1 MNASVLFFFIVL
13 AFALTVVIIKV
24 NSGNCKASFRIFSN
38 IAVVICLTISI
49 LFLPFRDKAP
59 ESLYERAV
67 YALNPGKQEPVKEN
81 EPKEREFPDFVV
93 YECEDYY
100 IGMDKENHVME
111 IVPSKERLE
120 STEDGERLGYYDFYG
135 VYELAGH
142 AINVYA
148 ARIADDREYVLIMLF
163 DEYYQNDVNKT
174 FGVDE
179 HLFRIYDEDN
189 GYMYGYAYANDDVND
204 VFNIIEWNNDNVKFE
219 GIYEALT
226 LDKKYFEYAEQADTV
241 QTSGAEK
248 DDSMNIL
255 TLLLF
260 VLIVIALSA
269 AIIKVNSSEESGFYT
284 AAANVAVG
292 ICLTA
297 SIMFL
302 PFGTDSPKT
311 LFGRAVNFFSPDKPA
326 TAETLEKPVTAYE
339 PKDDEPEE
347 EMSDFVVYEC
357 DDYYIGMDKEEH
369 IMKIV
374 PSEERLKDVLATE
387 RLGYYD
393 FSEEYELDGHTLNVY
408 SARLSGDP
416 GFVCIVLFEEYH
428 HGKTNPGFTESD
440 ALFRL
445 YDKDN
450 GYMYGFAYV
459 YDDVDSSGYG
469 FCIGNK
475 SIYYDGMYEALK
487 LDKKYFEA
495 NE

>member
-248 DDSMNIL
+248 T
-255 TLLLF
+255 TL
-260 VLIVIALSA
+260 
-269 AIIKVNSSEESGFYT
+269 
-284 AAANVAVG
+284 
-292 ICLTA
+292 
-297 SIMFL
+297 
-302 PFGTDSPKT
+302 
-311 LFGRAVNFFSPDKPA
+311 
-326 TAETLEKPVTAYE
+326 
-339 PKDDEPEE
+339 
-347 EMSDFVVYEC
+347 
-357 DDYYIGMDKEEH
+357 
-369 IMKIV
+369 
-374 PSEERLKDVLATE
+374 
-387 RLGYYD
+387 
-393 FSEEYELDGHTLNVY
+393 
-408 SARLSGDP
+408 
-416 GFVCIVLFEEYH
+416 
-428 HGKTNPGFTESD
+428 
-440 ALFRL
+440 
-445 YDKDN
+445 
-450 GYMYGFAYV
+450 
-459 YDDVDSSGYG
+459 
-469 FCIGNK
+469 
-475 SIYYDGMYEALK
+475 
-487 LDKKYFEA
+487 
-495 NE
+495 

>member
-13 AFALTVVIIKV
+13 AAALMAVIIKV

-135 VYELAGH
+135 VYELSGYTL
-142 AINVYA
+142 NVYA
-148 ARIADDREYVLIMLF
+148 ARLTGDPDFVKIVLF
-163 DEYYQNDVNKT
+163 DEYYKENINTDFNYS
-174 FGVDE
+174 DA
-179 HLFRIYDEDN
+179 LLRLYDEDN
-189 GYMYGYAYANDDVND
+189 GYMYGYAYVND
-204 VFNIIEWNNDNVKFE
+204 IVENLDYGFRVGDNRASF
-219 GIYEALT
+219 GGMYEAMT
-226 LDKKYFEYAEQADTV
+226 SDPKYFEYAEQADTV

-326 TAETLEKPVTAYE
+326 TAETLEKPVTSYE

-374 PSEERLKDVLATE
+374 PSEKRLKDVLATE

>member
-1 MNASVLFFFIVL
+1 
-13 AFALTVVIIKV
+13 
-24 NSGNCKASFRIFSN
+24 
-38 IAVVICLTISI
+38 
-49 LFLPFRDKAP
+49 
-59 ESLYERAV
+59 
-67 YALNPGKQEPVKEN
+67 
-81 EPKEREFPDFVV
+81 
-93 YECEDYY
+93 
-100 IGMDKENHVME
+100 
-111 IVPSKERLE
+111 
-120 STEDGERLGYYDFYG
+120 
-135 VYELAGH
+135 
-142 AINVYA
+142 
-148 ARIADDREYVLIMLF
+148 
-163 DEYYQNDVNKT
+163 
-174 FGVDE
+174 
-179 HLFRIYDEDN
+179 
-189 GYMYGYAYANDDVND
+189 
-204 VFNIIEWNNDNVKFE
+204 
-219 GIYEALT
+219 
-226 LDKKYFEYAEQADTV
+226 
-241 QTSGAEK
+241 
-248 DDSMNIL
+248 MNIL

>member
-1 MNASVLFFFIVL
+1 MNALVLFFFIVL
-13 AFALTVVIIKV
+13 AAALTAVTIKV
-24 NSGNCKASFRIFSN
+24 NSGNCKESLKIFTN
-38 IAVVICLTISI
+38 LAVLTCLMISI
-49 LFLPFRDKAP
+49 LFLPFGDKAP
-59 ESLYERAV
+59 ESLYGRAV
-67 YALNPGKQEPVKEN
+67 YALNPNKPEPVKED

-100 IGMDKENHVME
+100 IGMDKETHVME
-111 IVPSKERLE
+111 IIPSKERLE
-120 STEDGERLGYYDFYG
+120 STEDGERLGYYDYSG

-142 AINVYA
+142 AIKVYA
-148 ARIADDREYVLIMLF
+148 ARMENDREYVLIMLF
-163 DEYYQNDVNKT
+163 DEYYQNDVNEI

-204 VFNIIEWNNDNVKFE
+204 VFDSMEWNNDIVTFE
-219 GIYEALT
+219 GIYEGLT
-226 LDKKYFEYAEQADTV
+226 LDKKYFEYADKIQ
-241 QTSGAEK
+241 SGTESG
-248 DDSMNIL
+248 DSINVLI
-255 TLLLF
+255 LLF
-260 VLIVIALSA
+260 FIIVVAVLSA
-269 AIIKVNSSEESGFYT
+269 ALIKVNSSEEGGFYT
-284 AAANVAVG
+284 AFANVAVG

-297 SIMFL
+297 AIMFL

-311 LFGRAVNFFSPDKPA
+311 LFGRAVNALSPAKPADTQAVEKPA
-326 TAETLEKPVTAYE
+326 TAS
-339 PKDDEPEE
+339 EPEE
-347 EMSDFVVYEC
+347 ELPDFIVYEC

-393 FSEEYELDGHTLNVY
+393 FSKEYELDGHTLNVY
-408 SARLSGDP
+408 SARLAGDP

-428 HGKTNPGFTESD
+428 HGKTNPGFTESN

-445 YDKDN
+445 YDEDN

-459 YDDVDSSGYG
+459 YGDVDSSGYG
-469 FCIGNK
+469 FSIGNK
-475 SIYYDGMYEALK
+475 SIYYDGMYEAIK

-495 NE
+495 DE